1 MTAEES
7 KYETQRFDPDRHLV
21 DGFCCG
27 GESSLDRWLQHSA
40 AAEAAKE
47 VSSTFVWTPP
57 GSGEVVA
64 YYSLL
69 AHAVTRGDLPSRLGR
84 GVADPVPAALIGKLA
99 LHQQLHG
106 QGLGGQLL
114 RDALERLVVA
124 SRSGPA
130 FRVVVVDAID
140 EQAARFYGH
149 FGFKPA
155 PNRPERMLM
164 HVRRVAEALGVNS
177 ATPKSESE

>member
-1 MTAEES
+1 MTAEEPA
-7 KYETQRFDPDRHLV
+7 YETQLLDPDRHLV
-21 DGFCCG
+21 DSFRCG
-27 GESSLDRWLQHSA
+27 GDEGLDRWLQKSA
-40 AAEAAKE
+40 AVESAKQ
-47 VSSTFVWTPP
+47 VSSTFVWTLA
-57 GSGEVVA
+57 GSNEVVA

-84 GVADPVPAALIGKLA
+84 GVVDPVPAALIGKLA
-99 LHQQLHG
+99 LHESLHG

-130 FRVVVVDAID
+130 FRVIVVDAID
-140 EQAARFYGH
+140 ESAARFYEH
-149 FGFKPA
+149 FGFTPA

-164 HVRRVAEALGVNS
+164 HVQRAADALGMN
-177 ATPKSESE
+177 APKRS